1 MIEVQFT
8 ATGHVVY
15 LCLWRVI
22 QRAMQA
28 MPRHATQKGGFGAQR
43 HDGVSNLLTSPL
55 SKVSKNAQVE
65 PHLQSLDNE
74 LMNLRSNTT
83 SSDTGLDARWLLVA
97 PSDSIFQC

>member
-22 QRAMQA
+22 QRKPSHA
-28 MPRHATQKGGFGAQR
+28 MPCKKGEFGAQR
-43 HDGVSNLLTSPL
+43 HDGVRNLLTSLL
-55 SKVSKNAQVE
+55 SKVCKKAQVE

-74 LMNLRSNTT
+74 LMNLRSTTT
-83 SSDTGLDARWLLVA
+83 SSDAGLDARWLLVA
-97 PSDSIFQC
+97 RSDSIFRC